1 MELLLGI
8 VLLIGHAFDWIE
20 TRPLARRLRRQE
32 EGLCMNCGYDL
43 RSSPS
48 RCPECG
54 WPVSPMSQVYVRLL
68 SRERNRASSLPN
80 FTAQRHS
87 AVDG

>member
-1 MELLLGI
+1 MELLLRI
-8 VLLIGHAFDWIE
+8 VLLIGYAFEWIE

-43 RSSPS
+43 RGSPS

-68 SRERNRASSLPN
+68 SRERLRTPSLPN
-80 FTAQRHS
+80 FTAQKNP
-87 AVDG
+87 AK